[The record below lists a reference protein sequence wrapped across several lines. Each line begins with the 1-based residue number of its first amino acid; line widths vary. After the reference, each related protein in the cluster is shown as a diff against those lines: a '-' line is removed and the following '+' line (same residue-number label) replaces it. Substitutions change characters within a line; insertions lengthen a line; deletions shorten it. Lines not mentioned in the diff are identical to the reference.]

1 MQNVVGVIEE
11 RTMIQKPNYVAKNVK
26 ALEQRIRKLED
37 QLREMEASKIAAER
51 AVEQLMSTLLSIRE
65 MASNALR

>member
-1 MQNVVGVIEE
+1 VQNVVGVIEE